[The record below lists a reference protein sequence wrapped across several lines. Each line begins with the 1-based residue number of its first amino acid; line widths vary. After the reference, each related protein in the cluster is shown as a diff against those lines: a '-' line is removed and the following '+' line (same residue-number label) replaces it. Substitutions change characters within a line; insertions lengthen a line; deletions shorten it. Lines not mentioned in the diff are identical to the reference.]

1 MAARTA
7 PLVLLS
13 RDPRPQAV
21 PVAPAREPRPALRLV
36 VGVFVALVA
45 VVLGLAAP
53 AAADPPSDGSG
64 STDLR
69 SQLDEAQRAWLDAKT
84 ALDASVARQQQL
96 NDTLATVQAQLA
108 VEAVAVGKVARDQY
122 MAAGFTAV
130 RGIVAS
136 GSATDILDAM
146 SLSDAV
152 VTRQTSLIQALL
164 DTQAQAKAAQDGI
177 AREVATQNE
186 LLAEMDTR
194 KQQAQQALWASG
206 GGQPTA
212 GFSAAGSAVVGDY
225 GPDRNANGGWV
236 SESTSVY
243 EPATGGYI
251 TPRLANARDQA
262 INSGFT
268 NYVACYRSVED
279 GGEHPRGRAC
289 DFAVSDSC
297 HYCGTAVDTEKDYG
311 TNLAAFFV
319 FNADRLGVLYVI
331 WFRQIW
337 LPSSGW
343 SSYFGCCDAS
353 SMHTN
358 HVHLSV
364 Y

>member
-1 MAARTA
+1 
-7 PLVLLS
+7 L
-13 RDPRPQAV
+13 
-21 PVAPAREPRPALRLV
+21 
-36 VGVFVALVA
+36 VALVA
-45 VVLGLAAP
+45 VLVSMAAP

-64 STDLR
+64 GTDLR
-69 SQLDEAQRAWLDAKT
+69 SQLEQAQRAWLDAKT

-108 VEAVAVGKVARDQY
+108 VEAVAVGKVAREQY

-136 GSATDILDAM
+136 GSVTDILDAM

-152 VTRQTSLIQALL
+152 VTRQTSLIQGLL
-164 DTQAQAKAAQDGI
+164 DTQRQAKAAQDGI
-177 AREVATQNE
+177 AQEVATQNE

-212 GFSAAGSAVVGDY
+212 GFSAAGSAVVADY

-262 INSGFT
+262 INAGFT
-268 NYVACYRSVED
+268 NYVACYRSTED

-297 HYCGTAVDTEKDYG
+297 HYCGTAVDTEKVYG

-343 SSYFGCCDAS
+343 SSYFGCCDPS